1 MVERLTDKLHGTLE
15 AEAQRE
21 LAEHIAGCPACRT
34 EAEEIERMWQR
45 LGTLEALEDVPSARM
60 RVRLWAALSVYEEGR
75 GSFGGRLRAAIERVW
90 PREPTWQLGL
100 TAAALVVGLLAG
112 SRLTPVPAAAPSGAA
127 ASATAP
133 APASDAGAEI
143 AALRGELRSLQ
154 ETISMSLLQHQSA
167 SERLRGVDM
176 SAPVGSDERVI
187 GALLETVQHDEN
199 DNVRLA
205 AIEALAPVV
214 AQPLVSRE
222 LLEVLGRQDST
233 LVRVSLAELLLRSGV
248 PGAERAVR
256 QLVAGNELDAPARD
270 YLKTLMRQSG

>member
-1 MVERLTDKLHGTLE
+1 MRCPEMIERLTDKLHGKLE
-15 AEAQRE
+15 SASARE
-21 LAEHIAGCPACRT
+21 LAEHLSSCPACRS
-34 EAEEIERMWQR
+34 EAEEIERMWHQLGR
-45 LGTLEALEDVPSARM
+45 LEETEDVPTGRM
-60 RVRLWAALSVYEEGR
+60 RVRLWSALSVYEEGR
-75 GSFGGRLRAAIERVW
+75 ATFGGRLRRAIERVW
-90 PREPTWQLGL
+90 PREPAWQLGL

-112 SRLTPVPAAAPSGAA
+112 GRLAPTPAPPTAA
-127 ASATAP
+127 
-133 APASDAGAEI
+133 APASDTSAEI
-143 AALRGELRSLQ
+143 AALRGELHSMQ
-154 ETISMSLLQHQSA
+154 ETISLSLLQHQSA

-176 SAPVGSDERVI
+176 SARVGPDERVI

-248 PGAERAVR
+248 PGAEQAVR
-256 QLVAGNELDAPARD
+256 QLVAGDELEPQARD
-270 YLKTLMRQSG
+270 YLRTLMRQSG